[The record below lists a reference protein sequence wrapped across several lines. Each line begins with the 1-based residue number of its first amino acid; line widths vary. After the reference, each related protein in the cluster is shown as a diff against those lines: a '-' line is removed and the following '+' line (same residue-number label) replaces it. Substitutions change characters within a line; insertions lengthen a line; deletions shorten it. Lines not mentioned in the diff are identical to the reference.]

1 MKNKGFDEF
10 IRQFDGSG
18 IGREG
23 GPIKPDRFFKA
34 GGVILAC
41 VVLAFA
47 AFSTIYTIEADEVGV
62 VQRLGKYKETVDP
75 GLHWKLPLGID
86 KVTPLKVKRILKEEF
101 GFRTTQTGQRT
112 VYSDQEFPDES
123 LMLTADLGI
132 VDAEWIVQ
140 YRIKDP
146 KAFLFHLRSVQE
158 TIRDVSERVIRQE
171 IGDSSIDESIT
182 IRRGE
187 IAINAKRLMQDTLD
201 EYQSGIEVVTVELQS
216 INPPAAVRDSFNE
229 VNRALQEKRT
239 AINEARREWNKE
251 IPSTIGAAAQMTEQ
265 AEGFRTRR
273 VNEAKGDVAL
283 FNALLVEYEQ
293 AKEVTATRLYL
304 EAIEDAIPG
313 IGRLYLMD
321 PQSGGQPLQILD
333 LKEAATAASQ
343 SSRRGASTR

>member
-1 MKNKGFDEF
+1 MANQNPFQGWDGQLPKIPKIPKKLILYVLGGIILVILLAGSFYQVEPDEM
-10 IRQFDGSG
+10 
-18 IGREG
+18 
-23 GPIKPDRFFKA
+23 
-34 GGVILAC
+34 GVILR
-41 VVLAFA
+41 F
-47 AFSTIYTIEADEVGV
+47 
-62 VQRLGKYKETVDP
+62 GKFVRTTDP
-75 GLHWKLPLGID
+75 GLHFKLPLGIEALT
-86 KVTPLKVKRILKEEF
+86 KVPVQRQLKLEF
-101 GFRTTQTGQRT
+101 GFRSAGGGGARTQYIAPAD
-112 VYSDQEFPDES
+112 VEAEAI
-123 LMLTADLGI
+123 MLTGDLN
-132 VDAEWIVQ
+132 VVVAEWIVQ

-265 AEGFRTRR
+265 AEGFKTRR
-273 VNEAKGDVAL
+273 INEAKGDVAL

-313 IGRLYLMD
+313 IGRPYLMD
-321 PQSGGQPLQILD
+321 PQPGGQPLPILD